1 MADRMGKRQPG
12 VFCSDQENMPRGP
25 PYELPNQSRLDS
37 GADVIGQSSL
47 LPRFSIQDNSY
58 QNNSIFSEAYGKNMT
73 PSSKPDA
80 PMMHQEPSL
89 YSLFE
94 GNPWSPSLPASSD
107 HSTPASQS
115 PHSSNPS
122 SLPSS
127 PPTHSHGSMPFSN
140 FGPIGTP
147 DSRDRRANDRWKAE
161 KTGVSGFGLDYLPSA
176 STSSVPETNS
186 WHQGAPTSTWAAQD
200 MPMED
205 SSTVLLDS
213 FKSIWSSSMMQP
225 GPSALEQLLMQ
236 QKQKQQR
243 GHGNMNP
250 PH

>member
-1 MADRMGKRQPG
+1 ME
-12 VFCSDQENMPRGP
+12 SGP
-25 PYELPNQSRLDS
+25 EVVNQS
-37 GADVIGQSSL
+37 SSL
-47 LPRFSIQDNSY
+47 LPMPGFPMQEYN
-58 QNNSIFSEAYGKNMT
+58 QNSIFSQAYGKNLP

-80 PMMHQEPSL
+80 PMVHQEPSL

-94 GNPWSPSLPASSD
+94 GTPWSPSLPASSD

-127 PPTHSHGSMPFSN
+127 PPTHNHGAMPFSN

-147 DSRDRRANDRWKAE
+147 DSRDRRVVDRWKAD
-161 KTGVSGFGLDYLPSA
+161 KTGAVSGFGLDYLPAAASSA
-176 STSSVPETNS
+176 ASDTS
-186 WHQGAPTSTWAAQD
+186 WHQTGPTGSSWTNQES
-200 MPMED
+200 PMEES

-213 FKSIWSSSMMQP
+213 LKSIWSSSMMQP
-225 GPSALEQLLMQ
+225 GPSALEQLLLQ

-243 GHGNMNP
+243 GHGAMNP